1 VKLLSRRSALALLFA
16 AAPAAALAD
25 HRKETRRG
33 VVSVD
38 VSPLRRAGDNTDAD
52 FLAAVLPGY
61 LIEQFGPQ
69 KNVAAR
75 IDSVT
80 YGPPGSSGSSGNTR
94 AFDTIEG
101 VGRVD
106 GREFPIQSSIQTFV
120 TLPDVGGYAAR
131 IRQDQLARSFAQ
143 WLAQEPGSWR

>member
-1 VKLLSRRSALALLFA
+1 MSFLTRRSALGFLFA

-33 VVSVD
+33 IVTVD

-61 LIEQFGPQ
+61 LVDQFGPQ

-80 YGPPGSSGSSGNTR
+80 YGPPGGGGGSGVR

-101 VGRVD
+101 VGHVD
-106 GREFPIQSSIQTFV
+106 GREFPIQSSIQTTV
-120 TLPDVGGYAAR
+120 SLPDVGGSAAR
-131 IRQDQLARSFAQ
+131 VRQDQLARSFAQ

>member
-1 VKLLSRRSALALLFA
+1 VNLLTRRSALALLFV
-16 AAPAAALAD
+16 AAPSVALAD

-33 VVSVD
+33 VVVVD
-38 VSPLRRAGDNTDAD
+38 VSPLRRSGDNTDAD

-61 LIEQFGPQ
+61 LVEQFGPQ

-75 IDSVT
+75 IDSIT
-80 YGPPGSSGSSGNTR
+80 YGPPGSSGGSNSR

-106 GREFPIQSSIQTFV
+106 GREFPIRTSIQTAV
-120 TLPDVGGYAAR
+120 TLPDVGGAAAR
-131 IRQDQLARSFAQ
+131 VRQDQLARSFAQ

>member
-1 VKLLSRRSALALLFA
+1 MKLLSRRSALALLFA

-61 LIEQFGPQ
+61 LVDQFGPQ

-80 YGPPGSSGSSGNTR
+80 YGPPGSSGKLDR

-101 VGRVD
+101 VGRID
-106 GREFPIQSSIQTFV
+106 GRDYPIQSSIQTTV
-120 TLPDVGGYAAR
+120 SLPDVGGSAAR
-131 IRQDQLARSFAQ
+131 VRQDQLARSFAQ

>member
-1 VKLLSRRSALALLFA
+1 VSFLTRRSALALLFA

-25 HRKETRRG
+25 HRRETRRG
-33 VVSVD
+33 VVIVD
-38 VSPLRRAGDNTDAD
+38 VSPLRHSGDNADAD
-52 FLAAVLPGY
+52 FLADVLPGY
-61 LIEQFGPQ
+61 LVEQFGPQ
-69 KNVAAR
+69 RNVSAR

-80 YGPPGSSGSSGNTR
+80 YGPPGSSGGSNDH

-106 GREFPIQSSIQTFV
+106 GREFPIQTSIQTAV

-131 IRQDQLARSFAQ
+131 VRQDQLARSFAQ

>member
-1 VKLLSRRSALALLFA
+1 VKFLTRRSALGLMFA

-33 VVSVD
+33 IITVD

-52 FLAAVLPGY
+52 FLAEVLPGY
-61 LIEQFGPQ
+61 LAEQFGPQ
-69 KNVAAR
+69 RNIAAR

-80 YGPPGSSGSSGNTR
+80 YGPPGSSGKLDR

-101 VGRVD
+101 VGRID
-106 GREFPIQSSIQTFV
+106 GRDYPIQSSIQTEV
-120 TLPDVGGYAAR
+120 SLPDVGGYAAR
-131 IRQDQLARSFAQ
+131 IRQDMLARSFAR

>member
-1 VKLLSRRSALALLFA
+1 MKVTVEVDCTPVEARTFLGLPDVTGLNDALVTEM
-16 AAPAAALAD
+16 P
-25 HRKETRRG
+25 
-33 VVSVD
+33 D
-38 VSPLRRAGDNTDAD
+38 VAAD
-52 FLAAVLPGY
+52 FLADVLPGY
-61 LIEQFGPQ
+61 LVEQFGPQ
-69 KNVAAR
+69 RNVSAR

-80 YGPPGSSGSSGNTR
+80 YGPPGSSGGSNDR

-106 GREFPIQSSIQTFV
+106 GREFPIQTSIQTAV

-131 IRQDQLARSFAQ
+131 VRQDQLARSFAQ